1 MRTIVLSAFCILI
14 SLNAFAAC
22 PVGIPVVV
30 LPPQQVAGFSWTT
43 AIQPMG
49 DPCVTHIVVE
59 TANQQSWYVGGANG
73 VYVTHDGGVNWTK
86 PLSGHVGALLWE
98 PKFQFIYAGVGNLL
112 YFSRDH
118 GAHFVV
124 AHTFTQPV
132 WSLLALG
139 AQNVLFTGLAWSDH
153 VNPSGI
159 FTSNLGGGQMV
170 FHPFGSPPQPQTGLL
185 VWTIS
190 RDPANGTLYA
200 GTEIFDHQPTPYK
213 PPFFRSTNNAM
224 TWQNVANNLPTHVL
238 ASAVRPAGSYVYAL
252 TEDLGLY
259 GSSTMGNS
267 WIPPNAATPS
277 LGISLLMD
285 PNVPTRLY
293 AGRQNFGTQTGGI
306 WRSTT
311 SGNTFSLV
319 GLKGVKVSSIALNG
333 TATKIYVAAYAS
345 GIYTSPVP

>member
-14 SLNAFAAC
+14 SFSAFAAC
-22 PVGIPVVV
+22 PGAAVVV
-30 LPPQQVAGFSWTT
+30 LPPQQVAGFSWST
-43 AIQPMG
+43 AIQPLG

-59 TANQQSWYVGGANG
+59 PANQLNWYVGGANG

-86 PLSGHVGALLWE
+86 KLNGNVGALVFE
-98 PKFQFIYAGVGNLL
+98 PKFQHIYAGVGTTLHM
-112 YFSRDH
+112 SRDH
-118 GAHFVV
+118 GNNWVPL
-124 AHTFTQPV
+124 HTFAQPIR
-132 WSLLALG
+132 SLLALG
-139 AQNVLFTGLAWSDH
+139 AQTTLYIGLGWSNH

-159 FTSNLGGGQMV
+159 WTSNLGAGGLV
-170 FHPFGSPPQPQTGLL
+170 FHPFGNPPQSQTGLI

-190 RDPANGTLYA
+190 RDPVSGTLYA
-200 GTEIFDHQPTPYK
+200 GTEIFDHQPAPYK

-224 TWQNVANNLPTHVL
+224 TWQNVANNLPWHVI
-238 ASAVRPAGSYVYAL
+238 ASAVRPAGGYVYAL
-252 TEDLGLY
+252 TEDAGLW

-267 WIPPNAATPS
+267 WIAPNPATPS

-293 AGRQNFGTQTGGI
+293 AGRQNFQTQTGGI
-306 WRSTT
+306 WRSIN

-333 TATKIYVAAYAS
+333 NATKIYVAAYAS
-345 GIYTSPVP
+345 GVYTSPVP